1 MKVCILSD
9 SHDRGP
15 LMASAVAAAIDDGAE
30 TVIHC
35 GDIIGG
41 NTLRASLALGLP
53 IHAVHGNNLGDPVSI
68 ARMACNSQ
76 GLLHYH
82 GHDATIN
89 LGGRR
94 IYLTHYPHL
103 GHGMACTG
111 DYDLVCCGHSH
122 ETEIRQQ
129 ANVRG
134 GHTWLVNPGTV
145 AGLGAPAATWIFGD
159 LETLTFEIRVLEPAS
174 TAIGRAANHD
184 FSAPAQPA
192 SGTSAKVLE
201 SAAQAECG

>member
-1 MKVCILSD
+1 MKICILSD

-15 LMASAVAAAIDDGAE
+15 QMAAAVTAARADGAE

-41 NTLRASLALGLP
+41 NTLKASLKLGLP

-68 ARMACNSQ
+68 ARMACHSD
-76 GLLHYH
+76 GLLNYH
-82 GHDATIN
+82 GQDAVIE

-94 IYLTHYPHL
+94 IFLTHYPHL

-122 ETEIRQQ
+122 EALITQQ
-129 ANVRG
+129 TNVKG
-134 GHTWLVNPGTV
+134 GFTWLINPGTV

-159 LETLTFEIRVLEPAS
+159 LAAMSFEIRELPPAS
-174 TAIGRAANHD
+174 
-184 FSAPAQPA
+184 
-192 SGTSAKVLE
+192 
-201 SAAQAECG
+201 